1 MNRLLVISALVV
13 AIGQANLPLAD
24 AQVVVTSEGL
34 YKGEQIVNMAKELL
48 ADALQF
54 ATGAAQGAVAK
65 GKSAL
70 ARIGNNDALMEKLG
84 ERGFEFDMSDLI
96 DKSLLEHLKDADSL
110 EGVYTALEDVRC
122 RGVAFEEGY

>member
-1 MNRLLVISALVV
+1 MPMNRLLVISALVV

-24 AQVVVTSEGL
+24 AQVMVTSEGL
-34 YKGEQIVNMAKELL
+34 YRGEQIVNMAKELL

-110 EGVYTALEDVRC
+110 EGVYTALEDVR
-122 RGVAFEEGY
+122 

>member
-84 ERGFEFDMSDLI
+84 ERGFEFDMSD
-96 DKSLLEHLKDADSL
+96 KSLLEHLKDADSL

>member
-1 MNRLLVISALVV
+1 LPMNRLLVISALVV

-24 AQVVVTSEGL
+24 AQVMVTSEGL
-34 YKGEQIVNMAKELL
+34 YRGEQIVNMAKELL

-110 EGVYTALEDVRC
+110 EGVYTALEDVR
-122 RGVAFEEGY
+122 

>member
-1 MNRLLVISALVV
+1 MPMNRLLVISALVV

-34 YKGEQIVNMAKELL
+34 YRGEQIVNMAKELL

-70 ARIGNNDALMEKLG
+70 AKIGNNDALMEKLG

-96 DKSLLEHLKDADSL
+96 DKSLLEHLKGADSL
-110 EGVYTALEDVRC
+110 EGVYTALEDVR
-122 RGVAFEEGY
+122 